1 MIGTCLQNGSLF
13 PGDVFSNI
21 AITASWCTR
30 EDACEAARLAGI
42 AKDIEALPV
51 GMNTLISGGG
61 GMIVLDKRHIA
72 EEGTYEELKKKV
84 YLLLK

>member
-1 MIGTCLQNGSLF
+1 MLYVMKQQYCHYGFL
-13 PGDVFSNI
+13 VY
-21 AITASWCTR
+21 TR
-30 EDACEAARLAGI
+30 RACEAARLAGI

-51 GMNTLISGGG
+51 EMNTLISGGG